1 MAEKPTAAKRPRTSV
16 SPTATAKRKLC
27 TYKCHHLK
35 ATQEEIRAITL
46 KEDGLDIG
54 HTTTSDILRESKKWL
69 SANDSSSMKKSEGR
83 NAKLEEAL
91 WIWFENIHS
100 RHVAILDEI
109 LWVKAKEF
117 EDTME
122 TYGLTYLSGWL
133 QGFMKR
139 HGITICIGCN
149 TVLTVHASMW

>member
-16 SPTATAKRKLC
+16 SLTATVKRKLC

-54 HTTTSDILRESKKWL
+54 HTTTSDILQESKKWL
-69 SANDSSSMKKSEGR
+69 SAKDSSSMKKSEGR
-83 NAKLEEAL
+83 YAKLEEAL
-91 WIWFENIHS
+91 WNWFGNIHS
-100 RHVAILDEI
+100 RHVAILDEM

-133 QGFMKR
+133 PGFKKR

>member
-16 SPTATAKRKLC
+16 SLTGTVKRKLC

-46 KEDGLDIG
+46 KEDGLDVG
-54 HTTTSDILRESKKWL
+54 HTTTSDILQESKKWL
-69 SANDSSSMKKSEGR
+69 SAKDSSSMKNSQSQYV
-83 NAKLEEAL
+83 KLEEAL
-91 WIWFENIHS
+91 WIWFGNIHS

-117 EDTME
+117 EDTM
-122 TYGLTYLSGWL
+122 
-133 QGFMKR
+133 
-139 HGITICIGCN
+139 
-149 TVLTVHASMW
+149 